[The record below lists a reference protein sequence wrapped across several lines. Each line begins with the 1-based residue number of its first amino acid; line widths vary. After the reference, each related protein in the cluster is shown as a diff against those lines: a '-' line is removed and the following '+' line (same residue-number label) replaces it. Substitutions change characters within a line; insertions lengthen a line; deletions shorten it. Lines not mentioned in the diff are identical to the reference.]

1 MKKFAMKKTVL
12 KNAVS
17 CLSILLLFTL
27 TPAEANGE
35 DVPFPGVIGVI
46 DVPSHPLQDIPSIP
60 APIFDPV
67 QRAEPTDRQ
76 RRAAEP
82 HVLMPLDPFFLQEQ
96 AWQDFQRTVH
106 ILQGLSQRLQRT
118 SPYDPLVR
126 EFQRAIGELQAVGQR
141 LQRTAAVTPPP
152 PFAVRRVA
160 PPPAPTTQME
170 IAREQ
175 AYIALARQ
183 YFFVLSSTPVEP
195 PVTLRSMAMAGLQ
208 QQAQQQQVQQQAQP
222 PTPLQPSRRVVMVVG
237 EDGREFLEVIDE
249 VIETETISPETTC
262 EVEEWALRR
271 AEMRGN
277 FVECIQ
283 KISPMARITLISE
296 LIRSSHTS
304 EELRLLEGLLDDI
317 VMPPTGQPAGTGRAS
332 GQTLIAPPFPFPPE

>member
-222 PTPLQPSRRVVMVVG
+222 PTPLQPSMGEMRVIG
-237 EDGREFLEVIDE
+237 EDGREFVVIDGAAA
-249 VIETETISPETTC
+249 TETISEA
-262 EVEEWALRR
+262 EEWAQRR
-271 AEMRGN
+271 GEMRDN

-317 VMPPTGQPAGTGRAS
+317 VMPSTEQPAGTGRAS
-332 GQTLIAPPFPFPPE
+332 GQAPTLPPPFTIFPPE